1 MSLPLSFNARVSKD
15 LEETLT
21 FYQAEGGT
29 GLADRFF
36 DQLMNRIDQ
45 VRSNPEQFPFFDQ
58 GIRRVNLERFPYH
71 LLYRIKPNGIRIF
84 VLRHDKRN
92 PTFGL
97 RRR

>member
-15 LEETLT
+15 LEEALA
-21 FYQAEGGT
+21 FYQDEGGP

-36 DQLMNRIDQ
+36 NQWMNRIDQ
-45 VRSNPEQFPFFDQ
+45 VRINPEQFPFFDQ

-71 LLYRIKPNGIRIF
+71 LLYRIKPAGIRIF
-84 VLRHDKRN
+84 VIRHDKRN